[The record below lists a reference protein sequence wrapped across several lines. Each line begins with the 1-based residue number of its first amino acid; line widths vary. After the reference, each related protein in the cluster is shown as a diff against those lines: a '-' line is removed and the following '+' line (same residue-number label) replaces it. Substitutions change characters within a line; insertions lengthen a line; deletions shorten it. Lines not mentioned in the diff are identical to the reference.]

1 MKISERDITNGTNHL
16 SFFDSY
22 VCWACGSEI
31 RTAVLFLFK
40 EEEETTC
47 FFFFSIEARWSCAAV
62 MSCGAFATSTRG
74 VKGGE
79 KKDVAAPAAAATTAA
94 PCVRECQLVVRV
106 DARADVSVLTCAP
119 FVSPYFFSSIVLFG
133 FIFLKKKFN
142 RVLNNNLWCE

>member
-1 MKISERDITNGTNHL
+1 
-16 SFFDSY
+16 
-22 VCWACGSEI
+22 
-31 RTAVLFLFK
+31 
-40 EEEETTC
+40 
-47 FFFFSIEARWSCAAV
+47 

-119 FVSPYFFSSIVLFG
+119 FVSPYFFPASSYLD
-133 FIFLKKKFN
+133 LYLRKKEVQSCVK
-142 RVLNNNLWCE
+142 